1 MKALGMVALAETR
14 FHPQWMAFP
23 LFQLG
28 LGCILLLTI
37 LHADMANAQSSSSQ
51 SDTDNLE
58 SIVVTSFETTAD
70 GWSVDEVMLQDQRRA
85 RFLETCQR
93 KVDTASEKELF
104 ETLLRVRKGGRLKV
118 RATQNVRSSLE
129 DYTIAAEIA
138 ARRIADEKKVHFDQ
152 VLCDPDLLQ
161 LFDQIAAELSPKTDP
176 YLLRKAALRLRKSRQ
191 LQPELV
197 VQSNNWNV
205 KLQEYTLTELTT
217 QLSELTT
224 RPGIYIFRD
233 ATGYLYI
240 GQSNNLRE
248 RLTHHLK
255 ESDRDQLRKYL
266 LEKAGAE
273 LKIELHEFLEGSPGE
288 KLTAR
293 RAYESELIRSREP
306 RLNLA
311 P

>member
-1 MKALGMVALAETR
+1 MVAHAETR
-14 FHPQWMAFP
+14 FHPLGMASFS
-23 LFQLG
+23 FQLG
-28 LGCILLLTI
+28 LGCILLLTT
-37 LHADMANAQSSSSQ
+37 LHSDVANAQSSSSHT
-51 SDTDNLE
+51 DTENLE
-58 SIVVTSFETTAD
+58 SIVVASFEASAD
-70 GWSVDEVMLQDQRRA
+70 GWSVDEVMLHDKRRA
-85 RFLETCQR
+85 RFLESCHQ
-93 KVDTASEKELF
+93 KVSTVSEKELF

-118 RATQNVRSSLE
+118 RATQNARSSLE

-138 ARRIADEKKVHFDQ
+138 ARRIADEKKAHFDQ

-161 LFDQIAAELSPKTDP
+161 LFDQIAAELSPNTDP

-217 QLSELTT
+217 QLPELTT

-255 ESDRDQLRKYL
+255 ESDRDQLRNYL
-266 LEKAGAE
+266 LGKAGPE